1 MTDYEPEGIVRLRAP
16 EPEVATPATAEKA
29 YVPLWKVALVIVAM
43 IAVGVFIAVA
53 NP

>member
-1 MTDYEPEGIVRLRAP
+1 MSPRGLSGCAP
-16 EPEVATPATAEKA
+16 EPEVATPVAEAEKGF
-29 YVPLWKVALVIVAM
+29 VPLWKVALVIVAM